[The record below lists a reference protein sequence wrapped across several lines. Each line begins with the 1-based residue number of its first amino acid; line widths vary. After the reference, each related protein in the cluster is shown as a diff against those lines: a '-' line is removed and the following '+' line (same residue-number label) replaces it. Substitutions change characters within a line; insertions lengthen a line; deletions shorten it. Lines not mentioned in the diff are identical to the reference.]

1 MAVQVSQREEQI
13 ELSESARNDGSQTGA
28 ESEPAMTRE
37 TSIKVVSAAFS
48 FFVAGINDSS
58 LGTLIPYLIRSY
70 DINTAMVS
78 VM

>member
-1 MAVQVSQREEQI
+1 MAVQDSQREEQI
-13 ELSESARNDGSQTGA
+13 ELSESARNGGSQTEA

>member
-13 ELSESARNDGSQTGA
+13 ELSESARNDVSQTGA